1 MNRYENI
8 LAFIESDTTYLFPA
22 PGGAL
27 INGSP
32 ASSDAADLWMAAL
45 AASVAGKSRKDA
57 VDILVR
63 RADNVRLQAHFGKDF
78 DTAIV
83 ERIESWIT
91 QLKGH

>member
-1 MNRYENI
+1 MLPHQTILEFMN
-8 LAFIESDTTYLFPA
+8 SSTTYMYPA
-22 PGGAL
+22 PGGSL
-27 INGSP
+27 TTGS
-32 ASSDAADLWMAAL
+32 ATSNDDVDLWLAAL
-45 AASVAGKSRKDA
+45 SASLVGKTRKDA

-78 DTAIV
+78 DAAIV